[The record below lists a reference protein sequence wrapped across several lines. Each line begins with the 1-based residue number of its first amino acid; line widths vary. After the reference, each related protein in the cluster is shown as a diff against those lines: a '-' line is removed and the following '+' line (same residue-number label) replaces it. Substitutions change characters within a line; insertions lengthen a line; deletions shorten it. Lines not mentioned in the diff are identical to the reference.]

1 MAYHAI
7 LSPSSASRWLRC
19 PGSVALTKDLPEEY
33 SVFAAEGTAAHALAE
48 MCLCLNTD
56 TVTYLGQTV
65 EGFVV
70 DDDMAT
76 NVQFYVDTVRE
87 FSKDKDLLVE
97 QKLPIGHITGEQ
109 DATGTSDAVVLDV
122 ENSEVV
128 IIDLKYGKGVEV
140 DAKDNEQLMLYA
152 LGALQEYGILLDIQ
166 RVRMVIIQPRV
177 ARKPSEWTIDVPA
190 LEQWGLWVS
199 KQAELTSLPNADL
212 QVGDKQCRF
221 CKAKANCSAAQD
233 EVIRAFDVM
242 VEAPEIS
249 ADLVSEMMPI
259 LDRIE
264 AYCQAVRKEA
274 EKRLLA
280 GEEVKGYKLVSGRRG
295 ARSWTDDT
303 EVTKILKES
312 MRLRDD
318 EMYDF
323 KLISPTT
330 AEKRLTEGRWNK
342 LQPYIQQAEGKPTV
356 VPVTD
361 KREALSLNVTSQFDN
376 LN

>member
-7 LSPSSASRWLRC
+7 LSPSAASRWLRC
-19 PGSVALTKDLPEEY
+19 PGSVSLTKDLPEES

-56 TVTYLGQTV
+56 TVVYLGQTV
-65 EGFVV
+65 EGFIV

-76 NVQFYVDTVRE
+76 HVQFYVDTIRE
-87 FSKDKDLLVE
+87 YSKGKDLLVE
-97 QKLPIGHITGEQ
+97 QKLPIYHITGET
-109 DATGTSDAVVLDV
+109 DATGTSDAVIIDYVNN
-122 ENSEVV
+122 EV
-128 IIDLKYGKGVEV
+128 IIADLKYGKGVEV
-140 DAKDNEQLMLYA
+140 DAKDNEQMMLYA
-152 LGALQEYGILLDIQ
+152 LGAMEEYGILLDIH

-177 ARKPSEWTIDVPA
+177 SRKPSEWSIEVPA
-190 LEQWGLWVS
+190 LEEWGMWVS
-199 KQAELTSLPNADL
+199 KQAELTRLGNAKL

-221 CKAKANCSAAQD
+221 CKAKANCPAAHD
-233 EVIRAFDVM
+233 EVARSFDVM
-242 VEAPEIS
+242 AESETLS
-249 ADLVSEMMPI
+249 GDLVSQMMPV

-280 GEEVKGYKLVSGRRG
+280 GDAVSGYKLVSGRRG
-295 ARSWTDDT
+295 ARSWTNDV
-303 EVTKILKES
+303 EVAKIFKDS

-342 LQPYIQQAEGKPTV
+342 LASYIQQSDGKPTV
-356 VPVTD
+356 VPVGD
-361 KREALSLNVTSQFDN
+361 KREALSFDATKQFDI